1 MDRPT
6 SSPHSTPVKKRSS
19 VSTPLTDPNPPAV
32 ADIRYNELS
41 KDMHKQFVGPM
52 PVADFLKDFV
62 PKARR
67 LAPSPGDVFGKLKSY
82 DDDAQKGDGA
92 GATKRSF
99 EDCFIDAV
107 NKAGICPDLELL
119 NTTSKVVAKYVY
131 DQKPDISVCRKTS
144 SGDALQTTTTAA
156 TATTTGTAKSNAAS
170 SNLPTSPRPVSPP
183 ARKIPTKSSSPVH
196 WFRMELCIEAKR
208 HVEDPFSDPP
218 PSKADERATYHFEK
232 TALKAIHTRGQLISY
247 ASAHM
252 STQFRCFCFSVCL
265 VDKTNARL
273 IRWDR
278 SGAIVS
284 ERFDFTKAE
293 SPLAEF
299 LWRFNHLDDAQR
311 GRDLSVTSASEEEA
325 ALARKHSMEGDI
337 HKILVTND
345 ADKVD
350 HYFLVSAPSVYRLV
364 VTGRASF
371 GYIALDM
378 QTKKKVWLKDSWR
391 IDLDDMKKEF
401 EIYKLLE
408 KHSVRNISPLVCGGD
423 VAGQMTVTQNYA
435 DAAWRSGEVDL
446 LPHHHYRLVLETIGR
461 PLKDF
466 KSTKEMVRATYHAF
480 LAHWDAYSLA
490 NILHRDISGG
500 NILIVED
507 KDTTRGILID
517 WDLSKD
523 RDAPPE
529 PRRNWRT
536 GTWQFMSAGILRN
549 RFKLHEYQDDMESF
563 LHVVS
568 YHSLRYRPCTLITY
582 NSDMYD
588 MFEAAE
594 ERDDSEEVIG
604 GKGKL
609 HFFGYTLL
617 RPHELK
623 KTLPSP
629 LADLINEIRKPFRYF
644 YMHPMEMEEDHMPK
658 KIVADGQ
665 VRSAHFFFGIWE
677 TYLAS
682 DTWPVDDQSED
693 QLKSLPGAST
703 SRGVKRKADS
713 FGQSSLKARKV
724 DDGDVGG
731 SSSRLASIS
740 EMA

>member
-1 MDRPT
+1 MDT
-6 SSPHSTPVKKRSS
+6 SSHHSTPFKKRSS
-19 VSTPLTDPNPPAV
+19 ASTPLTDPNPPAR
-32 ADIRYNELS
+32 AEERYRELI

-62 PKARR
+62 PE
-67 LAPSPGDVFGKLKSY
+67 APTPCPLSGDVFGKLKTFDEDSK
-82 DDDAQKGDGA
+82 KGDEVGA
-92 GATKRSF
+92 KKRSF
-99 EDCFIDAV
+99 EDSFIDAV
-107 NKAGICPDLELL
+107 NEAGICPDLAFF
-119 NTTSKVVAKYVY
+119 NTTSNVVAEYVY
-131 DQKPDISVCRKTS
+131 EQKPDISVCRKTS
-144 SGDALQTTTTAA
+144 SSDASQM
-156 TATTTGTAKSNAAS
+156 TTGSTESNAAS
-170 SNLPTSPRPVSPP
+170 SPRPTPPP
-183 ARKIPTKSSSPVH
+183 ARTIPMKSSSPAH
-196 WFRMELCIEAKR
+196 WHRMELCIEAKR
-208 HVEDPFSDPP
+208 HIEDPFSDPP
-218 PSKADERATYHFEK
+218 PSKADKRATYPFEK
-232 TALKAIHTRGQLISY
+232 TAALAINARGQLISY
-247 ASAHM
+247 ASAQM

-265 VDKTNARL
+265 VNKTDARL

-278 SGAIVS
+278 SGAVVS
-284 ERFDFTKAE
+284 ERFDFTQAM

-311 GRDLSVTSASEEEA
+311 GRDLSVTSASEEET

-378 QTKKKVWLKDSWR
+378 QNEKKVWLKDSWR
-391 IDLDDMKKEF
+391 ITLDDIEKEF

-408 KHSVRNISPLVCGGD
+408 KKEVRNIAPLVCGGD
-423 VAGQMTVTQNYA
+423 VAGQMTVTQKYA
-435 DAAWRSGEVDL
+435 DAEWRTGEVDL
-446 LPHHHYRLVLETIGR
+446 LPHHHYRLVLGTIGR

-466 KSTKEMVRATYHAF
+466 KSTKEMVRAVHHAF
-480 LAHWDAYSLA
+480 LAHWDAYLLA

-517 WDLSKD
+517 WDLSKK
-523 RDAPPE
+523 RDARPE

-563 LHVVS
+563 LHVVT
-568 YHSLRYRPCTLITY
+568 YHALRYRPYPLASY
-582 NSDMYD
+582 YSEMYD
-588 MFEAAE
+588 VFEAAE
-594 ERDDSEEVIG
+594 ERDDSDEVLG

-617 RPHELK
+617 GPDELEDA
-623 KTLPSP
+623 LPPP
-629 LADLINEIRKPFRYF
+629 LADLIYDIRKPFHYF
-644 YMHPMEMEEDHMPK
+644 YARPRRLEENQKPM
-658 KIVADGQ
+658 KILADKH
-665 VRSAHFFFGIWE
+665 VRSADFFFEIWE
-677 TYLAS
+677 KHLAS
-682 DTWPVDDQSED
+682 DAWPTGDASED
-693 QLKSLPGAST
+693 QMKSQPGASQ

-713 FGQSSLKARKV
+713 FKQSSSKARKTV
-724 DDGDVGG
+724 GGDVDG

-740 EMA
+740 ETA